1 MQVLSKRLI
10 GMFAALCACSFV
22 SLAND
27 QSGTVAPASDVDYSQ
42 LPPDP
47 KTLEVELGT
56 FKLDA
61 AGAMKAAVDATGGK
75 VMSLRIVKSKDKVD
89 YEILCFQNGLPV
101 RVLIDAKT
109 GELRIPKL
117 DAQAAV
123 VAASAKVPG
132 KVGNVDSDLLADPPT
147 WKVSVFAGGKS
158 HLVSVNAVDGTIVS
172 DQVAAQ
178 LPGDA
183 TDAPMQGEFG
193 GVQWIVLKEGTGVT
207 PKGTDSMVKV
217 NYSGYLV
224 DGKKFDSSIER
235 GKPIE
240 FRLDRVIKGWTQ
252 GVQPMKIGEKRKLII
267 PWSLAY
273 GEQGRPPVIPPKAT
287 LVFDVELVDADMAPP
302 APAPK
307 TPTPTMPPT
316 GAPTATPAG
325 GSAPPPNGGG

>member
-1 MQVLSKRLI
+1 MQVLSKRLV

-22 SLAND
+22 SLVNA

-193 GVQWIVLKEGTGVT
+193 GVQWIVLKEGTGAT

-267 PWSLAY
+267 PWSLA
-273 GEQGRPPVIPPKAT
+273 
-287 LVFDVELVDADMAPP
+287 
-302 APAPK
+302 
-307 TPTPTMPPT
+307 
-316 GAPTATPAG
+316 
-325 GSAPPPNGGG
+325 

>member
-1 MQVLSKRLI
+1 MQVLSNRWV

-22 SLAND
+22 SLANE
-27 QSGTVAPASDVDYSQ
+27 QTGTVAPASDVDYSQ

-61 AGAMKAAVDATGGK
+61 AEAMKAAVDATGGK
-75 VMSLRIVKSKDKVD
+75 VMSLRIVKGKDKVD
-89 YEILCFQNGLPV
+89 YEILCFQIGLPV

-158 HLVSVNAVDGTIVS
+158 HLVSVNAIDGTIVS

-193 GVQWIVLKEGTGVT
+193 GVQWIVLKEGTGAT

-224 DGKKFDSSIER
+224 DGKPFDSNTAR

-287 LVFDVELVDADMAPP
+287 LIFDVELVDADMAPP
-302 APAPK
+302 APK
-307 TPTPTMPPT
+307 TPMPTMPPT
-316 GAPTATPAG
+316 GAPAAGAT
-325 GSAPPPNGGG
+325 PPPNGGG

>member
-1 MQVLSKRLI
+1 MQVLSKRWV

-27 QSGTVAPASDVDYSQ
+27 QTGTVAPASDVDYSQ

-158 HLVSVNAVDGTIVS
+158 HLVSVNAIDGTIVS

-193 GVQWIVLKEGTGVT
+193 GVQWIVLKEGTGAT

-224 DGKKFDSSIER
+224 DGKPFDSNTAR

-287 LVFDVELVDADMAPP
+287 LIFDVELVDADMAPP
-302 APAPK
+302 APK
-307 TPTPTMPPT
+307 TPMPTMPPT
-316 GAPTATPAG
+316 GAPAAGAT
-325 GSAPPPNGGG
+325 PPPNGGG

>member
-1 MQVLSKRLI
+1 
-10 GMFAALCACSFV
+10 
-22 SLAND
+22 
-27 QSGTVAPASDVDYSQ
+27 
-42 LPPDP
+42 
-47 KTLEVELGT
+47 
-56 FKLDA
+56 
-61 AGAMKAAVDATGGK
+61 
-75 VMSLRIVKSKDKVD
+75 MSLRIVKGKDKVD

-109 GELRIPKL
+109 GEMRIPKL
-117 DAQAAV
+117 DALAAV

-193 GVQWIVLKEGTGVT
+193 GVQWIVLQEGTGAT

-252 GVQPMKIGEKRKLII
+252 GVQPMKIGEMRKLII

-302 APAPK
+302 APK

>member
-1 MQVLSKRLI
+1 MLVLSKRVVGL
-10 GMFAALCACSFV
+10 FALVCATSLVSF
-22 SLAND
+22 ANG
-27 QSGTVAPASDVDYSQ
+27 QTGAAPTAVGEVDYSQ

-61 AGAMKAAVDATGGK
+61 AAAMKAAVEATGGK
-75 VMSLRIVKSKDKVD
+75 VMTLRILKGKDKVD
-89 YEILCFQNGLPV
+89 YEIICLQNGMPV
-101 RVLIDAKT
+101 RVLINAKT
-109 GELRIPKL
+109 GELQIAKL
-117 DAQAAV
+117 DALAAV
-123 VAASAKVPG
+123 AAASLAVPG
-132 KVGNVDSDLLADPPT
+132 KVGNVDNDLLAEPPL
-147 WKVSVFAGGKS
+147 WKVSIFAAGKS
-158 HLVSVNAVDGTIVS
+158 HLVSVNAIDGKIVS

-183 TDAPMQGEFG
+183 TEAPMQGEFG
-193 GVQWIVLKEGTGVT
+193 GVQWIVIKEGTGAA

-224 DGKKFDSSIER
+224 DGKKFDSSIDR

-252 GVQPMKIGEKRKLII
+252 GVLPMKIGEKRKLII

-287 LVFDVELVDADMAPP
+287 LIFDVELVDTDMAPP
-302 APAPK
+302 APKTMMPAAPAD
-307 TPTPTMPPT
+307 
-316 GAPTATPAG
+316 APATAAPAG
-325 GSAPPPNGGG
+325 GSVPPPNGGG

>member
-1 MQVLSKRLI
+1 MQVLSKRLV

-27 QSGTVAPASDVDYSQ
+27 QTGTVAPASDVDYSQ

-61 AGAMKAAVDATGGK
+61 VGAMKAAVDATGGK

-158 HLVSVNAVDGTIVS
+158 HLVSVNAIDGTIVS

-193 GVQWIVLKEGTGVT
+193 GVQWIVLKEGTGAT

-224 DGKKFDSSIER
+224 DGKPFDSNTAR

-287 LVFDVELVDADMAPP
+287 LIFDVELVDADMAPP
-302 APAPK
+302 APK
-307 TPTPTMPPT
+307 TPMPTMPPT
-316 GAPTATPAG
+316 GAPAAGAT
-325 GSAPPPNGGG
+325 PPPNGGG

>member
-1 MQVLSKRLI
+1 MQVLSKRWV

-22 SLAND
+22 SIAND
-27 QSGTVAPASDVDYSQ
+27 QTGTVAPASDVDYSQ

-61 AGAMKAAVDATGGK
+61 AEAMKAAVDATGGK

-158 HLVSVNAVDGTIVS
+158 HLVSVNAIDGTIVS

-193 GVQWIVLKEGTGVT
+193 GVQWIVLKEGTGAT

-224 DGKKFDSSIER
+224 DGKPFDSNTAR

-287 LVFDVELVDADMAPP
+287 LIFDVELVDADMAPP
-302 APAPK
+302 APK
-307 TPTPTMPPT
+307 TPMPTMPPT
-316 GAPTATPAG
+316 GAPAAGAT
-325 GSAPPPNGGG
+325 PPPNGGG

>member
-1 MQVLSKRLI
+1 MQVLSKRWV

-27 QSGTVAPASDVDYSQ
+27 QTGTVAPASDVDYSQ

-158 HLVSVNAVDGTIVS
+158 HLVSVNAIDGTIVS

-193 GVQWIVLKEGTGVT
+193 GVQWIVLKEGTGAT

-224 DGKKFDSSIER
+224 DGKPFDSNTAR

-302 APAPK
+302 APK
-307 TPTPTMPPT
+307 TPMPSMPPT
-316 GAPTATPAG
+316 GAPAAGAT
-325 GSAPPPNGGG
+325 PPPNGGG

>member
-1 MQVLSKRLI
+1 MQVLSKRWV

-27 QSGTVAPASDVDYSQ
+27 QTGTVAPASDVDYSQ

-61 AGAMKAAVDATGGK
+61 AEAMKAAVDATGGK

-158 HLVSVNAVDGTIVS
+158 HLVSVNAIDGTIVS

-193 GVQWIVLKEGTGVT
+193 GVQWIVLKEGTGAT

-224 DGKKFDSSIER
+224 DGKPFDSNTAR

-267 PWSLAY
+267 PWNLAY

-302 APAPK
+302 APK
-307 TPTPTMPPT
+307 TPMPTMPPT
-316 GAPTATPAG
+316 GAPAAG
-325 GSAPPPNGGG
+325 AAPPPNGGG

>member
-1 MQVLSKRLI
+1 MQVRSKRLV
-10 GMFAALCACSFV
+10 GMFAALCACS
-22 SLAND
+22 LASFGNT
-27 QSGTVAPASDVDYSQ
+27 QGGGTVAAAGDMDYSI

-56 FKLDA
+56 FQLDA
-61 AGAMKAAVDATGGK
+61 VAAMKLAAEASGGK
-75 VMSLRIVKSKDKVD
+75 VMSMRIVKSSDKVD
-89 YEILCFQNGLPV
+89 YEILCFANGLPV

-109 GELRIPKL
+109 SQMSIPKL
-117 DAQAAV
+117 DALAAV
-123 VAASAKVPG
+123 VAAVAKVPG

-183 TDAPMQGEFG
+183 TESPMQGDFG
-193 GVQWIVLKEGTGVT
+193 GVQWIVLQEGTGAS
-207 PKGTDSMVKV
+207 PKGPDSMVKV

-224 DGKKFDSSIER
+224 DGKKFDSSIDR

-287 LVFDVELVDADMAPP
+287 LIFDVELVDADMAPP
-302 APAPK
+302 TPKNPMPIAP
-307 TPTPTMPPT
+307 PTTPPT
-316 GAPTATPAG
+316 GAPAG
-325 GSAPPPNGGG
+325 AVTPPPNGGG